1 MDTGAAI
8 RQVDQ
13 IKAIRESIRA
23 VTDDE
28 DAIRDTLEGETDI
41 AGLIRM
47 LLLSVEDDQAMVDGC
62 QSRIDELKERQDRFK
77 HRIEA
82 KRGLIHQAV
91 ALSGQRKI
99 EMDIATVSLRA
110 VPPKVIVTNESE
122 LPSSCFK
129 TTVRVDLST
138 LGKMLKDGDSIPGAH
153 LDNGGESI
161 TIRRK

>member
-1 MDTGAAI
+1 MDTGTAI

-41 AGLIRM
+41 AGLVRA

-62 QSRIDELKERQDRFK
+62 DARIADLRDRKERFAS
-77 HRIEA
+77 RIEA
-82 KRGLIHQAV
+82 KRGLVHQAL

-110 VPPKVIVTNESE
+110 VPPKVIVTNESD

-129 TTVRVDLST
+129 TTVRVDLAA
-138 LGKMLKDGDSIPGAH
+138 LGKMLKDGADVPGAR
-153 LDNGGESI
+153 LDNGGETVS
-161 TIRRK
+161 IRRK